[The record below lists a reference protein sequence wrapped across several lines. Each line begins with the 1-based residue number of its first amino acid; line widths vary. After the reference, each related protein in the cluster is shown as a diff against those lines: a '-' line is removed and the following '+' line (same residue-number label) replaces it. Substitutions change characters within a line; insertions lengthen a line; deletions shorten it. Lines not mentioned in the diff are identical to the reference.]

1 MLVEEIKSCLQNVE
15 RTNTDVRNE
24 LNRYAEILQNKNHAI
39 LLVRKMMADL
49 RTLSKSFADFT
60 IFESDLLVR
69 RRKRLLGLVKQI
81 KLWSLERK
89 VLKWRL
95 NICNELHWT
104 YTTSDNV
111 SQGEWKTV
119 AMKQLTLLLSKPF
132 FKKTDYRLRQF

>member
-60 IFESDLLVR
+60 NFESDLLVR
-69 RRKRLLGLVKQI
+69 RRKKLRGLVEQI
-81 KLWSLERK
+81 K
-89 VLKWRL
+89 
-95 NICNELHWT
+95 
-104 YTTSDNV
+104 
-111 SQGEWKTV
+111 
-119 AMKQLTLLLSKPF
+119 P
-132 FKKTDYRLRQF
+132 

>member
-60 IFESDLLVR
+60 NFESDLLVR
-69 RRKRLLGLVKQI
+69 RRKRLLRLVKQI
-81 KLWSLERK
+81 KLWSLEKK

-95 NICNELHWT
+95 NICNGLHWT
-104 YTTSDNV
+104 YTTSVTRRMKN
-111 SQGEWKTV
+111 SGNETINPFTV
-119 AMKQLTLLLSKPF
+119 KAF
-132 FKKTDYRLRQF
+132 F